1 MDLGADSFTTFRR
14 VTFPLT
20 VPAVAVAGQLCLIW
34 ALGAF
39 VGPMML
45 GGPEQ
50 ETLAVRVQRR
60 GLEYSD
66 WPRAAATAV
75 LSLVT
80 VAVCL
85 AAWARPVSRLR
96 QAG

>member
-1 MDLGADSFTTFRR
+1 M
-14 VTFPLT
+14 V
-20 VPAVAVAGQLCLIW
+20 VAGQLCLIW

-39 VGPMML
+39 VGPVLL

-50 ETLAVRVQRR
+50 ATLAVQVQQA

-75 LSLVT
+75 LTLVT
-80 VAVCL
+80 VAVC
-85 AAWARPVSRLR
+85 VSLYAVPTRGR
-96 QAG
+96 HTP

>member
-1 MDLGADSFTTFRR
+1 
-14 VTFPLT
+14 VTLPLSLPG
-20 VPAVAVAGQLCLIW
+20 VVVAGQLCLIW

-39 VGPMML
+39 VGPVLL

-50 ETLAVRVQRR
+50 ATLSVLVHKQ

-75 LSLVT
+75 LSVLT
-80 VAVCL
+80 VATCVVL
-85 AAWARPVSRLR
+85 HAIPARSARG
-96 QAG
+96 AGGVGHA